1 MKKRHCGFLLLIF
14 SVIMFSS
21 CGKGGEEKGEK
32 NPSVLS
38 LTEESSQSIE
48 NTDESEEE
56 NMQETPEDSP
66 EERGEPSTEEN
77 EGSKEETGGTQ
88 MQEFVIEIDG
98 ERFPATLYDDET
110 THALMERLP
119 MTLDME
125 ELHGNE
131 KFNYL
136 DQGLPT
142 NPENVGSILRGD
154 IMLFGSDC
162 LVLFYDDF
170 NTSYSYTR
178 IGHIEDE
185 DAFANELSDGMVEVT
200 FKAGE

>member
-1 MKKRHCGFLLLIF
+1 MEFIT
-14 SVIMFSS
+14 
-21 CGKGGEEKGEK
+21 
-32 NPSVLS
+32 SVLS
-38 LTEESSQSIE
+38 LTEESPQSIE

-56 NMQETPEDSP
+56 DMQETPE
-66 EERGEPSTEEN
+66 ERGKPSTEEN

-88 MQEFVIEIDG
+88 MQELVIEIDG
-98 ERFPATLYDDET
+98 KRFPATLYDNET

-142 NPENVGSILRGD
+142 NPENVGSIRTGD
-154 IMLFGSDC
+154 IMLFGSD
-162 LVLFYDDF
+162 
-170 NTSYSYTR
+170 
-178 IGHIEDE
+178 
-185 DAFANELSDGMVEVT
+185 
-200 FKAGE
+200 

>member
-1 MKKRHCGFLLLIF
+1 
-14 SVIMFSS
+14 
-21 CGKGGEEKGEK
+21 
-32 NPSVLS
+32 
-38 LTEESSQSIE
+38 
-48 NTDESEEE
+48 
-56 NMQETPEDSP
+56 
-66 EERGEPSTEEN
+66 
-77 EGSKEETGGTQ
+77 
-88 MQEFVIEIDG
+88 
-98 ERFPATLYDDET
+98 
-110 THALMERLP
+110 

-142 NPENVGSILRGD
+142 NPENVVSIRTGD
-154 IMLFGSDC
+154 IMLFGPDC

-185 DAFANELSDGMVEVT
+185 DAFVNELSGGTVGVT

>member
-1 MKKRHCGFLLLIF
+1 MEFIT
-14 SVIMFSS
+14 
-21 CGKGGEEKGEK
+21 
-32 NPSVLS
+32 SVLS
-38 LTEESSQSIE
+38 LTEESPQSIE

-56 NMQETPEDSP
+56 DMQETPE
-66 EERGEPSTEEN
+66 ERGKPSTEEN

-88 MQEFVIEIDG
+88 MQELVIEIDG
-98 ERFPATLYDDET
+98 KRFPATLYDNET

-142 NPENVGSILRGD
+142 NPENVGSIRTGD
-154 IMLFGSDC
+154 NMLFGPDC

-185 DAFANELSDGMVEVT
+185 DAFVNELSGGTVGVT

>member
-14 SVIMFSS
+14 SAIMFSS
-21 CGKGGEEKGEK
+21 CGKGREEKGEK

-98 ERFPATLYDDET
+98 ERFPATLYDNET

-142 NPENVGSILRGD
+142 NPENVGTSEQEILC
-154 IMLFGSDC
+154 C
-162 LVLFYDDF
+162 LVPTVLFCS
-170 NTSYSYTR
+170 TMISTLPTAIQESVISKTR
-178 IGHIEDE
+178 ML
-185 DAFANELSDGMVEVT
+185 LSMNSQVVR
-200 FKAGE
+200 